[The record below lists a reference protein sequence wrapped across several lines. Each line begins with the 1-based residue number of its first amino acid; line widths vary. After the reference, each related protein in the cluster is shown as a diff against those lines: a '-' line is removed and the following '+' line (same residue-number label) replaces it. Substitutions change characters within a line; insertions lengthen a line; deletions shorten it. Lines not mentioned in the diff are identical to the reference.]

1 MKRTGLIGAALA
13 ALFVST
19 VWAKPMATDPMAEK
33 VLAQMSSAF
42 KNRAWS
48 GMMMYTR
55 GEQSVSLQ
63 FHQDVVGGKTIE
75 RIERLS
81 GDPIQVMRRGNWL
94 LGLYPG
100 AESLRQGHNL
110 PTGSMPSLNE
120 RIQHIKTHYTLELG
134 AVTRVAGRAATPILL
149 RANDEYRYSR
159 RYWCDNETGLMLR
172 SQTLSH
178 SGAVLEQ
185 FEFVSVELG
194 APIDDDTLVVDAQ
207 GMQVFRHALVENSLT
222 DTGPIRSL
230 PKGFMP
236 LGQGAPDQEII
247 THLFSDGVSLVSV
260 FYEKVAGPA
269 PSVGAQQGPT
279 RALSKVLAHNQDYYK
294 VTVVGEVPRV
304 LLEALVKQ
312 VDTLKLAGMING

>member
-1 MKRTGLIGAALA
+1 LKLNGFVGAALA
-13 ALFVST
+13 ALFVS
-19 VWAKPMATDPMAEK
+19 VAYAAPVATDPMAEK

-100 AESLRQGHNL
+100 NESLRRGHNL
-110 PTGSMPSLNE
+110 PTGSMLALGQ
-120 RIQHIKTHYTLELG
+120 RIQHIKNHYTLELG
-134 AVTRVAGRAATPILL
+134 APTRVAGRSATPITL
-149 RANDEYRYSR
+149 RANDQYRYSR

-172 SQTLSH
+172 SQTLNH
-178 SGAVLEQ
+178 SGSVLEQ
-185 FEFVSVELG
+185 FEFVSIELG
-194 APIDDDTLVVDAQ
+194 APIDEDTLVVDAQ
-207 GMQVFRHALVENSLT
+207 GMQVFRHALVENTLT
-222 DTGPIRSL
+222 ESTPIIRL

-247 THLFSDGVSLVSV
+247 THLFSDGVALVSV
-260 FYEKVAGPA
+260 FYEQVAGPA
-269 PSVGAQQGPT
+269 PEVTAFQGPT
-279 RALSKVLAHNQDYYK
+279 RALSRVLAQGTDYFK
-294 VTVVGEVPRV
+294 VTLVGEVPEALLKG
-304 LLEALVKQ
+304 LLEQ
-312 VDTLKLAGMING
+312 IDTTRLPGLIRG